1 VKTLIGLALGTWLAL
16 GTVAAS
22 AAGASGAAPAKA
34 PPAGI
39 EVIVVTAKRPPAQ
52 PAAAEPIYEVIVTAK
67 RVSTDSSANRAPALA
82 VPAIAIEAP
91 TLELAIADFELAV
104 TDTVVRL

>member
-1 VKTLIGLALGTWLAL
+1 MKTLMGLTLGTLLAL

-22 AAGASGAAPAKA
+22 AAGASGAAPAKE

-52 PAAAEPIYEVIVTAK
+52 PATAAETIYEVIVTAK
-67 RVSTDSSANRAPALA
+67 RVTSDANANRAPFVAS
-82 VPAIAIEAP
+82 PAIAIEAP
-91 TLELAIADFELAV
+91 KFELSLA
-104 TDTVVRL
+104 DTVVRL